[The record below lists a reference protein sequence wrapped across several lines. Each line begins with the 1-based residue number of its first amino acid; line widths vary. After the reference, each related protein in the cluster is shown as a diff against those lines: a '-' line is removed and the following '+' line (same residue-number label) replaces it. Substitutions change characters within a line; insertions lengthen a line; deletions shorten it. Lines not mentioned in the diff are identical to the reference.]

1 MKKLAI
7 LLVMSL
13 SAFSVVNA
21 KTQTLL
27 AERGN
32 GSETGK
38 GGKPAKS
45 EKMSE
50 KNKASANVSS
60 VSVFN
65 FVIDFPKA
73 EDVTWV
79 RTDNFDQ
86 ATFTN
91 AKNGKNT
98 IAYYDSDGN
107 LVGSTMAKTFTD
119 LPDRAQK
126 EIKTRYS
133 DYSVGPIIF
142 FEDNAVNDTNMV
154 LWSGEFDDQDLYF
167 AELDK
172 GSSKIIVRI
181 TPSGGV
187 SFFKEL

>member
-1 MKKLAI
+1 MAD
-7 LLVMSL
+7 
-13 SAFSVVNA
+13 
-21 KTQTLL
+21 
-27 AERGN
+27 
-32 GSETGK
+32 
-38 GGKPAKS
+38 
-45 EKMSE
+45 
-50 KNKASANVSS
+50 VSS
-60 VSVFN
+60 VSIIN
-65 FVIDFPKA
+65 FGIEFPKA

-91 AKNGKNT
+91 AKDGQNT

-107 LVGSTMAKTFTD
+107 LVGSTMAKTITD

-126 EIKTRYS
+126 EIKTKYS
-133 DYSVGPIIF
+133 DYSVGPVIYF
-142 FEDNAVNDTNMV
+142 TDNASNDNDMV
-154 LWSGEFDDQDLYF
+154 LWARQFDDENLYF

-187 SFFKEL
+187 SLFKEL

>member
-13 SAFSVVNA
+13 SAFSVINA
-21 KTQTLL
+21 KTPSLL

-32 GSETGK
+32 RSETGK
-38 GGKPAKS
+38 GVKSAKS

-50 KNKASANVSS
+50 KYRTSSNVSS
-60 VSVFN
+60 VSVIN
-65 FVIDFPKA
+65 FGIDFPKA
-73 EDVTWV
+73 EDVIWV

-91 AKNGKNT
+91 AKDGQNT

-107 LVGSTMAKTFTD
+107 LIGSTMAKTFAD

-126 EIKTRYS
+126 EIKTKYS
-133 DYSVGPIIF
+133 DYSVGPIIYF
-142 FEDNAVNDTNMV
+142 NDNASNDADMV
-154 LWSGEFDDQDLYF
+154 LWSRQFDDENLYF

-172 GSSKIIVRI
+172 GERKIIVMI
-181 TPSGGV
+181 TPSGGI